1 MACAEM
7 AYMGLTVA
15 QIAILSSTIFSL
27 NQLKASMHYNGKF
40 DSIFKAKYLDE
51 WQATNDT
58 RIFNC
63 RNRNEKD
70 TLHHL

>member
-1 MACAEM
+1 MAFAEM

-51 WQATNDT
+51 
-58 RIFNC
+58 
-63 RNRNEKD
+63 
-70 TLHHL
+70 